1 MKNKIYL
8 CAINNIES
16 GSCNEDCKF
25 CTQSVRHG
33 ADISRYSHKSIE
45 TILAEAK
52 KAVSSCAVG
61 YCLVSAG
68 KGLSDSMT
76 EYVSKVAYKLRKEFP
91 SLHIIACNGTANE
104 EQLKHLKDNG
114 VSSYNHN
121 LETSREY
128 YPRICTTHSWDERYS
143 TCEAVKSTG
152 LSLCTGGIF
161 GMGESE
167 DDRESL
173 IDSILSLSPEASP
186 LNFFIPNPVLPI
198 KKRNIDTE
206 RALEMITRVREGLG
220 DEAIIMVAGGR
231 EILFGGREKE
241 MFEAGANSIVIG
253 NYLTVTGNAP
263 GSDLS
268 LLERLGY
275 SPADICDE

>member
-1 MKNKIYL
+1 MKKKIYL

-33 ADISRYSHKSIE
+33 ADISRYSRKNTDDIIE
-45 TILAEAK
+45 EAE
-52 KAVSSCAVG
+52 KAVSAGAVG

-68 KGLSDSMT
+68 KGLNDSMT
-76 EYVSKVAYKLRKEFP
+76 EYVANAAYRLKKNFP
-91 SLHIIACNGTANE
+91 SLHIIACNGTADSA
-104 EQLKHLKDNG
+104 QLKHLKDNG

-128 YPRICTTHSWDERYS
+128 YPHICTTHSWDERYT
-143 TCEAVKSTG
+143 TCEAVKSAG

-167 DDRESL
+167 ADRESL
-173 IDSILSLSPEASP
+173 IESILSLSPEASP
-186 LNFFIPNPVLPI
+186 LNFFIPNPSLPL
-198 KKRNIDTE
+198 KNRNIDTE
-206 RALEMITRVREGLG
+206 SALDMISRVRKGLG
-220 DEAIIMVAGGR
+220 DEAIVMVAGGR
-231 EILFGGREKE
+231 EMIFGGREKE

-253 NYLTVTGNAP
+253 NYLTVSGNAP
-263 GSDLS
+263 ENDLS

-275 SPADICDE
+275 LPADICDE

>member
-33 ADISRYSHKSIE
+33 ADISRYSRKSIE

-52 KAVSSCAVG
+52 KAVFSCAVG